1 VQDESIVTPA
11 APPDPAPA
19 AISLQGFRIGEH
31 RFLIGYGDAIELEE
45 MSLLTSIP
53 GAPPWVA
60 GLVNLHGSVTLA
72 LDWRP
77 LLGAAPAST
86 APAAG
91 AGRRDR
97 PMLLCVRHH
106 GDSIG
111 LIVDG
116 LVERRDFLPQEQT
129 PGTAASGGAL
139 VYAPWVV
146 RAFQATDGIWR
157 ELDMQR
163 FLDDLRALHESR
175 ATLTH

>member
-1 VQDESIVTPA
+1 MTEESIAAAEPA
-11 APPDPAPA
+11 AEP
-19 AISLQGFRIGEH
+19 ISLQGFRIGDH

-45 MSLLTSIP
+45 MSPLTSIP

-77 LLGAAPAST
+77 LLGAAPASS

-106 GDSIG
+106 GDAIG

-116 LVERRDFLPQEQT
+116 LVERRDFLPHEQT
-129 PGTAASGGAL
+129 PGISAAGGEL

-146 RAFQATDGIWR
+146 RAFKATDGIWR

-163 FLDDLRALHESR
+163 FLDDLRALYENR
-175 ATLTH
+175 APLKH

>member
-1 VQDESIVTPA
+1 VQDELTVAAA
-11 APPDPAPA
+11 APPDPASD
-19 AISLQGFRIGEH
+19 AISLQGFRIGDH

-45 MSLLTSIP
+45 MSPLTSIP

-77 LLGAAPAST
+77 LLGAAPASS

-97 PMLLCVRHH
+97 PMLLCVRHR

-116 LVERRDFLPQEQT
+116 LLERRDFLPHEQT
-129 PGTAASGGAL
+129 PGISAAGGAL

-146 RAFQATDGIWR
+146 REFQATECIWR

-163 FLDDLRALHESR
+163 FLDDLRALYENR
-175 ATLTH
+175 APLKH